1 MSSYMSKLSASLKWD
16 PKMGRIASIIMAA
29 YVGFFYLTK
38 NPVPNFFYSLCSSII
53 FKVIL
58 LAAFV
63 AAVLHRDYVSAGLLA
78 VAYFMMCN
86 LVGRGMWEMMSNM
99 PPSNPTKVLV
109 EEDEESTPE
118 KRAEAAV

>member
-1 MSSYMSKLSASLKWD
+1 MSYMSKLTAALKWD
-16 PKMGRIASIIMAA
+16 PKIGRIVSVVAAA

-38 NPVPNFFYSLCSSII
+38 NPVPNFFYTLCASVI

-63 AAVLHRDYVSAGLLA
+63 AAVLHRDYLSAGLLA
-78 VAYFMMCN
+78 VAYFMLCN

-99 PPSNPTKVLV
+99 PPSNPT
-109 EEDEESTPE
+109 EAAEDEESTPE